1 MPEWLQITRGEAP
14 LIVSMPHTGT
24 RIPPEI
30 EARLTS
36 PWLAR
41 KDADWHVEKLY
52 DFAPSMGA
60 TIIRTTV
67 SRTVIDVNRDPSGV
81 SLYPGQATTE
91 LCPTTTFDGEPL
103 YKDECELDAEEIPA
117 RTTLYFDPYHTA
129 LADEIARL
137 RKQHSKIVLFEA
149 HSIRSN
155 IPRLFDGELPN
166 LNIGTNSGASCD
178 EALTAAIEAVGS
190 GTKFLQVTNSR
201 FKGGWTTRHYGKPAE
216 GVHAIQLELACRGY
230 MDEPQ
235 DVSPENWPTPY
246 NESRAADMRAV
257 LKNILQACLT
267 FASTA

>member
-1 MPEWLQITRGEAP
+1 MTSACWKPASAATSPSGTSKNRRSWFTAWVSIHCTSACSEAWMPEWLQITRGEAP

-67 SRTVIDVNRDPSGV
+67 SRTVIDVNRNPSGV

-103 YKDECELDAEEIPA
+103 YKEQCELDTEEIPA
-117 RTTLYFDPYHTA
+117 RTALYFDPYHAA
-129 LADEIARL
+129 LAAEIARL
-137 RKQHSKIVLFEA
+137 R
-149 HSIRSN
+149 
-155 IPRLFDGELPN
+155 
-166 LNIGTNSGASCD
+166 
-178 EALTAAIEAVGS
+178 
-190 GTKFLQVTNSR
+190 
-201 FKGGWTTRHYGKPAE
+201 TRH
-216 GVHAIQLELACRGY
+216 
-230 MDEPQ
+230 
-235 DVSPENWPTPY
+235 S
-246 NESRAADMRAV
+246 
-257 LKNILQACLT
+257 
-267 FASTA
+267 